1 MYGVFISALVLLGY
15 LVSSLGDGLLHIY
28 VLDIG
33 QGDSILIRS
42 PANEYILVDG
52 GPSTKVFKE
61 LSDVMPYY
69 ERTIDVLILSHPHAD
84 HIDGLIEVLKRYKVK
99 QVVITGVIYG
109 SPGYDVFLNLL
120 AEKKV
125 RLKFVSGRDF
135 RLGNIIFD
143 NLFPFEPIQGR
154 EFSNLN
160 NSSIVFRL
168 IYGSQ
173 KFYFSGDLELEGE
186 HKLIKR
192 NLDLSADF
200 LKIGHHGSRTSTSM
214 ELLERVSPHIAAI
227 SCGVDNSFKHPHVE
241 TIEKLQERNILIF
254 RTDLD
259 GRIEIISDGY
269 SIKS

>member
-1 MYGVFISALVLLGY
+1 MYAAFISGIVLLGY
-15 LVSSLGDGLLHIY
+15 LIGSLGDGLLHIY

-42 PANEYILVDG
+42 PANEYILIDG
-52 GPSTKVFKE
+52 GPGTKVFQE

-84 HIDGLIEVLKRYKVK
+84 HIDGLIDVMKRYKVK
-99 QVVITGVIYG
+99 QLVITGVSYG
-109 SPGYDVFLNLL
+109 SPGYVAFFSSL

-125 RLKFVSGRDF
+125 QVKFASGKDF
-135 RLGNIIFD
+135 RLGNLLID
-143 NLFPFEPIQGR
+143 NLYPFEPIQGR

-186 HKLIKR
+186 DKLVER

-200 LKIGHHGSRTSTSM
+200 LKIGHHGSRTSTSK
-214 ELLERVSPHIAAI
+214 ELLDRVAPHIAAI

-241 TIEKLQERNILIF
+241 TIEKLQDRNITIF

-259 GRIEIISDGY
+259 GRIELVSDGY